1 MEVFGSCSK
10 YCTVKYAYSCI
21 VFKYRVGS
29 GSGPFF
35 FRTRFPSKKGRN
47 PKHCTFAPTFSSML
61 SQKLRPH
68 YKVPAGRRGVGDF
81 LHPPP
86 PYGELRRLLPA
97 GQWTGIPIHCPP
109 VNGHGLESLIV
120 MDQILYCHGEIYV
133 RVQHNQLGMVPG
145 QNL

>member
-29 GSGPFF
+29 GSGPFCPDQVSVKKKVGI
-35 FRTRFPSKKGRN
+35 RSTALLRQLFPPCYHKNFGLTIKYQPEEGGWGI
-47 PKHCTFAPTFSSML
+47 FYL
-61 SQKLRPH
+61 
-68 YKVPAGRRGVGDF
+68 
-81 LHPPP
+81 PP

-97 GQWTGIPIHCPP
+97 GQWTGIRIHCPP
-109 VNGHGLESLIV
+109 VNGHGLETIIV